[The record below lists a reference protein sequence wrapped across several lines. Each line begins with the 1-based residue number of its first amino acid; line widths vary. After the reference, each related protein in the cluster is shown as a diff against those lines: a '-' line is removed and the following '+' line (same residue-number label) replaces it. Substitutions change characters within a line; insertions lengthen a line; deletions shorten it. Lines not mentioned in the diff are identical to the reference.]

1 MIRSLARRA
10 YALLHPHGVRV
21 RINDSPLRLPASIAR
36 GVTRR
41 IDAEALAPWL
51 ALASGAHTII
61 DAGANVGIWSAFAAR
76 VLRPGG
82 RVHAFEP
89 APASFRVLCDTAR
102 VAYGPGRIV
111 PVHAAVGDRD
121 GTTHIALD
129 GDTAATN
136 RLASEGVEVP
146 MVTID
151 SYCAKQDLAPS
162 AIKVDVEGAELLL
175 LAGASRVL
183 RTHRPVIILELHW
196 RAAMGVTPAT
206 ILGAATA
213 AGYDPFTIADG
224 RLVSDEATLLGENAV
239 ILRPRD

>member
-21 RINDSPLRLPASIAR
+21 RINDTQLRLPASIAR
-36 GVTRR
+36 GATRR
-41 IDAEALAPWL
+41 IDAEALGPWL
-51 ALASGAHTII
+51 ARASGAHPVI
-61 DAGANVGIWSAFAAR
+61 DAGANVGIWSALTAR

-89 APASFRVLCDTAR
+89 APASYRVLSDMAR

-111 PVHAAVGDRD
+111 PVHAALGDRE
-121 GTTHIALD
+121 GTTHIVID

-151 SYCAKQDLAPS
+151 SYCASHDVAPS

-183 RTHRPVIILELHW
+183 REHRPAIILELHW
-196 RAAMGVTPAT
+196 RSSMGVTPAKVLET
-206 ILGAATA
+206 VAA
-213 AGYDPFTIADG
+213 AGYDLFTVKAG
-224 RLVSDEATLLGENAV
+224 RPLSDEATLVRQNAV
-239 ILRPRD
+239 VLRPRA